1 MPWFERDLTIE
12 RPATVLERLWNEV
25 YKGKRF
31 LKLYFPDHYSDKVQ
45 VSVALQMTG
54 TEGICEGF
62 NYKVQLITYMGTV
75 DLKDWVGKS
84 HLLIHN
90 YVKLV

>member
-31 LKLYFPDHYSDKVQ
+31 FKCQDPCGYKLSF
-45 VSVALQMTG
+45 
-54 TEGICEGF
+54 
-62 NYKVQLITYMGTV
+62 
-75 DLKDWVGKS
+75 
-84 HLLIHN
+84 
-90 YVKLV
+90 